1 MPNNEQN
8 KSRFIKI
15 RVNESG
21 YMRLK
26 KNAESTGQSVSEYTR
41 SCAFNP
47 YSLNVNYDEI
57 EHHTQEISEIKSAV
71 NRLIYTLV
79 VSGNYYPA
87 DVENILKLLS
97 EISESERKLIKLFQ
111 KSQPRLRR
119 ELEKIVVKNT
129 EKEV

>member
-15 RVNESG
+15 RVNESE

-26 KNAESTGQSVSEYTR
+26 QNAESTGQSVSEYTR

-47 YSLNVNYDEI
+47 YSLNLNYDEI
-57 EHHTQEISEIKSAV
+57 EQHTQEISEIKSAV

-97 EISESERKLIKLFQ
+97 EISESEKKLIKLFQ
-111 KSQPRLRR
+111 KSQPHLRR